1 MRLYQVITGS
11 CNNKGSCIAFTY
23 FVGTSLVVYGS
34 GSDLIILN
42 KDLVRIQVLQNVV
55 ASNKEIVCVALET
68 FNGRIAATDGQAI
81 AVYEAQAPV
90 NNNAV
95 DRLSWVRTALI
106 PVKEQDK
113 VKGAV
118 SALAWLPPATL
129 AAAPVLVAGT
139 TCGRLIALE
148 APLHL
153 VPTNS
158 TCVHSGSE
166 DTPWIWVWSVQAA
179 GPVEHLEFSPDGR
192 FLASLTQQSSRVSDS
207 TNLINIW
214 TPTAIPRRPGP
225 PPVPS
230 LPATPAGSD
239 RPQPLQDLFLHLEWH
254 CLPLFHPNDVLAF
267 SWRRFTA
274 YVPPGWLPNAL
285 LTSCAD
291 GVARVWIESI
301 AVEDR
306 YAWAQ
311 PGNIDTFNGAE
322 VADGTQQGAI
332 PTLPDILMRHPV
344 LRHYL
349 KVWLCHPFNDS
360 ELRLNS
366 TLWQQLYTPAPSFAS
381 AKFTLAASVNAADL
395 NLPVPDLPSD
405 FCPQGSSR
413 CVNYTVHWLNNK
425 SLGAD
430 EQFACLLTQFIAE
443 LANMPI
449 GDPVSEFSTAK
460 FKVEIGVL
468 DQALLKFLNSWRRAS
483 DTVFM
488 FHPLDGSLFIWA
500 IDGLDRCTLNASI
513 LSRYAYMV
521 STTTPHSKAMCETAL
536 MDGGQR
542 VICQAGVS
550 LRSRIPDVMSRREAI
565 SMTPILS
572 SHLFHDSRTV
582 CSRFFIQS
590 ASAEGSLPQLL
601 CAFLITR
608 AQLANSLSKC
618 SNAAEV
624 PDSTRN
630 GKNKLLV
637 KLRKIQLACSD
648 GIPSRHPIALTLTCT
663 HIDGAISQWLLSVGN
678 SIDYSGVLSVSRS
691 NHINGHRWPLQLMSG
706 HPLLPLLITSSAFRS
721 TETSS
726 AELLLWF
733 SVSASPLS
741 SDCRQSATD
750 TFLSGN
756 SRDFRQASCQGLRPI
771 ARLEINSASAFSSLA
786 WFPCLVSPTF
796 ASDHFSPSDL
806 PISLFVSDLG
816 CDQLA
821 VFVGLIDAPP
831 ALLSLAELNQKAK
844 CGQRPVINAR
854 SSMPG
859 LIMQLNTPLQCRP
872 LGIDESVLMLRVIPR
887 HFVGE
892 WQPRDETDIPS
903 SDEVSSFLVF
913 RLVSVVSGCWT
924 EAWQVDL
931 KPNQQTFLTCQEHP
945 IGCLHP
951 HEDLNAFDK
960 LIVSV
965 KKVIDEPLPLEKG
978 LTVVEAKPDADHICW
993 APLAT
998 THIPPPFFLLTLC
1011 SDFTLRFWSI
1021 TESTSTSDSSKE
1033 FRWSEWETAL
1043 PELSA
1048 SRISVPSGLLLAN
1061 LTRRA
1066 AVDAL
1071 EERSRNLIGSSPSHS
1086 WCNPAL
1092 ASILAVA
1099 CVCNGRVAVACC
1111 SYSRESEGSEEEP
1124 VQVAIFECESSGG
1137 CEWMLEDIVIPRYAG
1152 GKMPICKQ
1160 SIQLDWVNTEDG
1172 GYLLS
1177 IVSLHQLWIYVPMC
1191 HDVFLATRCPTAKNS
1206 STLLT
1211 TLGEVGLRWVCLRYV
1226 CLNLLDDSN
1235 EATTNL
1241 AITPKTQMALWLSNG
1256 LFLSNRVTELHVF
1269 SQWPAEVVAGRKA
1282 LVTKLSIANA
1292 FPFGVMGDLL
1302 KAADFSPSSMGAARL
1317 KRNYSDFRLAS
1328 LDVGKDEAEASRG
1341 VVLSRCTRS
1350 DSSRK
1355 PSHSTSYPKNSLDMA
1370 LLSNLGLFEAVQL
1383 VNPVLPQFHPRQ
1395 LLEWMNIGRLRRVQ
1409 ALLVHLT
1416 CCLSAFDLAYNAGN
1430 SGRGTPATRRPRF
1443 HSMSNP
1449 DGFAPGDTVAYAANA
1464 EDEMEPNRSYTSN
1477 LEIQS
1482 IPPLPLYV
1490 LLELDSLSLNAGNAR
1505 STDTLSDQLS
1515 DVDATIPRLDT
1526 DTTLSLDDLNEPG
1539 DPSPEGGEVSDGE
1552 TSQWRISLE
1561 EMGYLTGGL
1570 PSNPMWNPAQGNLVR
1585 MLNFGLTEAQ
1595 ILSDLISRYRLPGL
1609 SRLDQMYLLGIAE
1622 LMANTRSD
1630 VTERLSGIAVAPKN
1644 MAVRSELQSGT
1655 ASAEVA
1661 NHDLELDEC
1670 GLRYLL
1676 IMQLYS
1682 YLCRTLPPAKRT
1694 QLLKSG
1700 ITSRSFVWAFHSEA
1714 DEVLLSF
1721 LPSQKQGSSE
1731 ILLTWAEFKRYGC
1744 GWWIRSDIV
1753 LQNCAQKIARSEFLR
1768 TKDPMISAIFYLA
1781 MRKNTVLASLF
1792 KSQGNRQL
1800 EQFFRSDF
1808 TPGQP
1813 ACRQAKLNA
1822 FRLMSQHK
1830 FQQAAAIFLVGG
1842 WLDDAIRVCVDSMN
1856 DLQLAVVIARL
1867 YSIGQ
1872 GTSSGTSA
1880 YHSLLHNYI
1889 LPHKDPYL
1897 RSIAYWTLGEPL
1909 EALKTL
1915 LQAPTGCPQSPDGR
1929 PSTAFESTISLA
1941 SSSLEDLPGF
1951 EICPSVFKLYTHLR
1965 SHPLV
1970 TRKLRLLLASAESSA
1985 SLENHLYRLSV
1996 LDRRLY
2002 FRTAYHYNAIGC
2014 PALALE
2020 VLTRL
2025 SVGENQADLWGA
2037 KRQRL
2042 RSLSMAKPSTTFDLS
2057 LDPSVVAPM
2066 LAERDEKKGEREEE
2080 SIGMFLTT
2088 SVSAQ
2093 KDEEFKVTWSDEEG
2107 EDEKEPVALCSD
2119 VDTPPP
2125 NSTSP
2130 PRTSSLCGHRRK
2142 TTTSSQ
2148 HPLDLEGTY
2157 SMKPDSILTQ
2167 MKFVAC
2173 IRIFTEELCAFASV
2187 VSPGGA
2193 CLRSKLWL
2201 WLEHELNGLRRTTS
2215 LKSNC
2220 EGESTGTS
2228 AIHHCL
2234 LSSPPPLYLSEQQP
2248 NFVPLVYARDLE
2260 GYFTPVQDQPPL
2272 QTVAQTVRQRE
2283 NQLLKDR
2290 LLWLKV
2296 NMPFIYSLINFC
2308 GLQGASGLDL
2318 HPVRMELLQLIAEL
2332 FAASS
2337 QSVLPAISSDSSSSF
2352 ATTTTTAKTS
2362 SSSTINQFLNR
2373 VPLLRSVFLIP
2384 PGVMY
2389 LPKQIFMLKSL
2400 VNDISSTLATL
2411 PPPFQL
2417 CVQVPQADDQIW
2429 MTVLRSSPHLT
2440 ENENDEWGACLQKKV
2455 LLLRNLCMALSG
2467 CMFQSLSTGGWTG
2480 ETFDGSNAG
2489 VAVPASAMNGRS
2501 VDRLLRQGLSLKPNT
2516 EPCNWPGVSGLQS
2529 YLSSSICSNGSTQD
2543 NASRST
2549 QCLIGLLAEV
2559 LVSVYVG
2566 LAVYALYTRDC
2577 STLYRMVLTRLDSAA
2592 WSRVFGGI
2600 YRVKPVRPVAPPSP
2614 HLSPG
2619 QPKRPP
2625 SSPNPCRL
2633 TPAIVATSD
2642 RAIQKPPSPKLP
2654 SPRPPSTPPVLLR
2667 SVSLTP
2673 TYPDEWFLP
2682 PQCSILS
2689 YLLEKPSAEGE
2700 SASDAAF
2707 IYDSDVSSVPADYED
2722 FKAATRRRRRRLH
2735 RLRNRVSA
2743 LALDKSVRVG
2753 KDIESSPRPCL
2764 PSSGSSSNESYEQ
2777 FKTTNELI
2785 VHPGCDLQML
2795 HLNSDFDSCLS
2806 SNPHPSFGPL
2816 GLESAFC
2823 DLQAFCR
2830 ESMHVGSGAE
2840 DDFGATE
2847 DEDLAEE
2854 QEGSGVRMA
2863 VHFHDVFT
2871 DCPVS
2876 GGVNFSDGDA
2886 QWMHGD
2892 SYAWRLIRFTF
2903 MHLIGQRIT
2912 ELTRMLNLDCEHLA
2926 TYAPSV
2932 SKILTL
2938 IELWKA
2944 GYESAMLKPPSHP
2957 QQSDVFEGRVCSG
2970 GGLLP
2975 SANKESR
2982 YLVPPP
2988 HFIPGAD
2995 ALIRSELE
3003 EEVGTMPSSP
3013 FGRIGLRRF
3022 SLSQNPPPMPEAAKR
3037 AINRMRYLLN
3047 PKHSPFQTRDPFS
3060 LPVKRLWFSLL
3071 NQPGLGEIFARYIF
3085 RVPKV
3090 VRPFLPPLTFAGSNS
3105 SGADECLNIEPI
3117 TLKLPALSGKDRDH
3131 VFKRPTEASR
3141 VANEMLLSGPSPLQV
3156 ESSIRLVHKNV
3167 EPLLCMCVDRVHYR
3181 YIAIGLPK
3189 QIIELDITNLL
3200 PPATW
3205 LMDDLEYDLEA
3216 MRNPQLKVYA
3226 EGGFDDFI
3234 LYDKVPEPSD
3244 FSDRSSVQDSG
3255 VSYGS
3260 VGGSSTRRFGS
3271 QMVLRRSVPGV
3282 QKLSAHPLLPFYL
3295 CGTMSGSVHVL
3306 EWAASDPI
3314 VSTFTNTFALTPQG
3328 LAGPLTVGVRGA
3340 PVSVLCMDATGKR
3353 FGCGDTVGNFGL
3365 WNLELNSPNRH
3376 PYFNCRAH
3384 AKGVL
3389 DFTFLNGAS
3398 TLLATVGA
3406 GGSPSAVTSTSSGSA
3421 VMVSAPHWSQ
3431 RHRGSRGSVFRALA
3445 PSELEAA
3452 SVVLWDVLL
3461 PRNRA
3466 AVMSFSEPPLD
3477 AACSCLA
3484 HVPNFSLSAATT
3496 SLQTPDGSA
3505 FISADRLLAIGTR
3518 RGEVAFLDLRK
3529 PAVLFHLTA
3538 HESAVRDILI
3548 DKATDTFVTAGADG
3562 SVKAWKLSVPR
3573 LLATFQ
3579 TDAQHNRA
3587 AASIAAAALFRGNQ
3601 SAAVVAASKPGIS
3614 ALLLLPTASET
3625 TGDDP
3630 FAPSLPLFASR
3641 FLSCGVDGCLQLC
3654 SIIPRPDPIWLSP
3667 N

>member
-1 MRLYQVITGS
+1 
-11 CNNKGSCIAFTY
+11 
-23 FVGTSLVVYGS
+23 
-34 GSDLIILN
+34 
-42 KDLVRIQVLQNVV
+42 
-55 ASNKEIVCVALET
+55 
-68 FNGRIAATDGQAI
+68 
-81 AVYEAQAPV
+81 
-90 NNNAV
+90 
-95 DRLSWVRTALI
+95 
-106 PVKEQDK
+106 
-113 VKGAV
+113 
-118 SALAWLPPATL
+118 
-129 AAAPVLVAGT
+129 
-139 TCGRLIALE
+139 
-148 APLHL
+148 
-153 VPTNS
+153 
-158 TCVHSGSE
+158 
-166 DTPWIWVWSVQAA
+166 
-179 GPVEHLEFSPDGR
+179 
-192 FLASLTQQSSRVSDS
+192 
-207 TNLINIW
+207 
-214 TPTAIPRRPGP
+214 
-225 PPVPS
+225 
-230 LPATPAGSD
+230 
-239 RPQPLQDLFLHLEWH
+239 
-254 CLPLFHPNDVLAF
+254 
-267 SWRRFTA
+267 
-274 YVPPGWLPNAL
+274 
-285 LTSCAD
+285 
-291 GVARVWIESI
+291 
-301 AVEDR
+301 
-306 YAWAQ
+306 
-311 PGNIDTFNGAE
+311 
-322 VADGTQQGAI
+322 
-332 PTLPDILMRHPV
+332 
-344 LRHYL
+344 
-349 KVWLCHPFNDS
+349 
-360 ELRLNS
+360 
-366 TLWQQLYTPAPSFAS
+366 
-381 AKFTLAASVNAADL
+381 
-395 NLPVPDLPSD
+395 
-405 FCPQGSSR
+405 
-413 CVNYTVHWLNNK
+413 
-425 SLGAD
+425 
-430 EQFACLLTQFIAE
+430 
-443 LANMPI
+443 
-449 GDPVSEFSTAK
+449 
-460 FKVEIGVL
+460 
-468 DQALLKFLNSWRRAS
+468 
-483 DTVFM
+483 
-488 FHPLDGSLFIWA
+488 
-500 IDGLDRCTLNASI
+500 
-513 LSRYAYMV
+513 
-521 STTTPHSKAMCETAL
+521 
-536 MDGGQR
+536 
-542 VICQAGVS
+542 
-550 LRSRIPDVMSRREAI
+550 
-565 SMTPILS
+565 
-572 SHLFHDSRTV
+572 
-582 CSRFFIQS
+582 
-590 ASAEGSLPQLL
+590 
-601 CAFLITR
+601 
-608 AQLANSLSKC
+608 
-618 SNAAEV
+618 
-624 PDSTRN
+624 
-630 GKNKLLV
+630 
-637 KLRKIQLACSD
+637 
-648 GIPSRHPIALTLTCT
+648 
-663 HIDGAISQWLLSVGN
+663 
-678 SIDYSGVLSVSRS
+678 
-691 NHINGHRWPLQLMSG
+691 
-706 HPLLPLLITSSAFRS
+706 
-721 TETSS
+721 
-726 AELLLWF
+726 
-733 SVSASPLS
+733 
-741 SDCRQSATD
+741 
-750 TFLSGN
+750 
-756 SRDFRQASCQGLRPI
+756 
-771 ARLEINSASAFSSLA
+771 
-786 WFPCLVSPTF
+786 
-796 ASDHFSPSDL
+796 
-806 PISLFVSDLG
+806 
-816 CDQLA
+816 
-821 VFVGLIDAPP
+821 
-831 ALLSLAELNQKAK
+831 
-844 CGQRPVINAR
+844 
-854 SSMPG
+854 
-859 LIMQLNTPLQCRP
+859 
-872 LGIDESVLMLRVIPR
+872 
-887 HFVGE
+887 
-892 WQPRDETDIPS
+892 
-903 SDEVSSFLVF
+903 
-913 RLVSVVSGCWT
+913 
-924 EAWQVDL
+924 
-931 KPNQQTFLTCQEHP
+931 
-945 IGCLHP
+945 
-951 HEDLNAFDK
+951 
-960 LIVSV
+960 
-965 KKVIDEPLPLEKG
+965 
-978 LTVVEAKPDADHICW
+978 
-993 APLAT
+993 
-998 THIPPPFFLLTLC
+998 
-1011 SDFTLRFWSI
+1011 
-1021 TESTSTSDSSKE
+1021 
-1033 FRWSEWETAL
+1033 
-1043 PELSA
+1043 
-1048 SRISVPSGLLLAN
+1048 
-1061 LTRRA
+1061 
-1066 AVDAL
+1066 
-1071 EERSRNLIGSSPSHS
+1071 
-1086 WCNPAL
+1086 
-1092 ASILAVA
+1092 
-1099 CVCNGRVAVACC
+1099 
-1111 SYSRESEGSEEEP
+1111 
-1124 VQVAIFECESSGG
+1124 
-1137 CEWMLEDIVIPRYAG
+1137 
-1152 GKMPICKQ
+1152 
-1160 SIQLDWVNTEDG
+1160 
-1172 GYLLS
+1172 
-1177 IVSLHQLWIYVPMC
+1177 
-1191 HDVFLATRCPTAKNS
+1191 
-1206 STLLT
+1206 
-1211 TLGEVGLRWVCLRYV
+1211 
-1226 CLNLLDDSN
+1226 
-1235 EATTNL
+1235 
-1241 AITPKTQMALWLSNG
+1241 
-1256 LFLSNRVTELHVF
+1256 
-1269 SQWPAEVVAGRKA
+1269 
-1282 LVTKLSIANA
+1282 
-1292 FPFGVMGDLL
+1292 
-1302 KAADFSPSSMGAARL
+1302 
-1317 KRNYSDFRLAS
+1317 
-1328 LDVGKDEAEASRG
+1328 
-1341 VVLSRCTRS
+1341 
-1350 DSSRK
+1350 
-1355 PSHSTSYPKNSLDMA
+1355 
-1370 LLSNLGLFEAVQL
+1370 
-1383 VNPVLPQFHPRQ
+1383 
-1395 LLEWMNIGRLRRVQ
+1395 
-1409 ALLVHLT
+1409 
-1416 CCLSAFDLAYNAGN
+1416 
-1430 SGRGTPATRRPRF
+1430 
-1443 HSMSNP
+1443 
-1449 DGFAPGDTVAYAANA
+1449 
-1464 EDEMEPNRSYTSN
+1464 
-1477 LEIQS
+1477 
-1482 IPPLPLYV
+1482 
-1490 LLELDSLSLNAGNAR
+1490 
-1505 STDTLSDQLS
+1505 
-1515 DVDATIPRLDT
+1515 
-1526 DTTLSLDDLNEPG
+1526 
-1539 DPSPEGGEVSDGE
+1539 
-1552 TSQWRISLE
+1552 
-1561 EMGYLTGGL
+1561 
-1570 PSNPMWNPAQGNLVR
+1570 
-1585 MLNFGLTEAQ
+1585 
-1595 ILSDLISRYRLPGL
+1595 
-1609 SRLDQMYLLGIAE
+1609 
-1622 LMANTRSD
+1622 
-1630 VTERLSGIAVAPKN
+1630 
-1644 MAVRSELQSGT
+1644 
-1655 ASAEVA
+1655 
-1661 NHDLELDEC
+1661 
-1670 GLRYLL
+1670 
-1676 IMQLYS
+1676 
-1682 YLCRTLPPAKRT
+1682 
-1694 QLLKSG
+1694 
-1700 ITSRSFVWAFHSEA
+1700 
-1714 DEVLLSF
+1714 
-1721 LPSQKQGSSE
+1721 
-1731 ILLTWAEFKRYGC
+1731 
-1744 GWWIRSDIV
+1744 
-1753 LQNCAQKIARSEFLR
+1753 
-1768 TKDPMISAIFYLA
+1768 
-1781 MRKNTVLASLF
+1781 
-1792 KSQGNRQL
+1792 
-1800 EQFFRSDF
+1800 
-1808 TPGQP
+1808 
-1813 ACRQAKLNA
+1813 
-1822 FRLMSQHK
+1822 
-1830 FQQAAAIFLVGG
+1830 
-1842 WLDDAIRVCVDSMN
+1842 
-1856 DLQLAVVIARL
+1856 
-1867 YSIGQ
+1867 
-1872 GTSSGTSA
+1872 
-1880 YHSLLHNYI
+1880 
-1889 LPHKDPYL
+1889 
-1897 RSIAYWTLGEPL
+1897 
-1909 EALKTL
+1909 
-1915 LQAPTGCPQSPDGR
+1915 
-1929 PSTAFESTISLA
+1929 
-1941 SSSLEDLPGF
+1941 
-1951 EICPSVFKLYTHLR
+1951 
-1965 SHPLV
+1965 
-1970 TRKLRLLLASAESSA
+1970 
-1985 SLENHLYRLSV
+1985 
-1996 LDRRLY
+1996 
-2002 FRTAYHYNAIGC
+2002 
-2014 PALALE
+2014 
-2020 VLTRL
+2020 
-2025 SVGENQADLWGA
+2025 
-2037 KRQRL
+2037 
-2042 RSLSMAKPSTTFDLS
+2042 
-2057 LDPSVVAPM
+2057 
-2066 LAERDEKKGEREEE
+2066 
-2080 SIGMFLTT
+2080 MFLTT

-2130 PRTSSLCGHRRK
+2130 PRTSSLY
-2142 TTTSSQ
+2142 
-2148 HPLDLEGTY
+2148 LEGTY

-2187 VSPGGA
+2187 VS
-2193 CLRSKLWL
+2193 
-2201 WLEHELNGLRRTTS
+2201 
-2215 LKSNC
+2215 
-2220 EGESTGTS
+2220 
-2228 AIHHCL
+2228 
-2234 LSSPPPLYLSEQQP
+2234 
-2248 NFVPLVYARDLE
+2248 
-2260 GYFTPVQDQPPL
+2260 
-2272 QTVAQTVRQRE
+2272 
-2283 NQLLKDR
+2283 
-2290 LLWLKV
+2290 V

-2501 VDRLLRQGLSLKPNT
+2501 
-2516 EPCNWPGVSGLQS
+2516 GVSGLQS

-2625 SSPNPCRL
+2625 SSPKL

-2722 FKAATRRRRRRLH
+2722 FKAATRRRKRRLH

-2912 ELTRMLNLDCEHLA
+2912 ELTRMLNLDCEPA
-2926 TYAPSV
+2926 V
-2932 SKILTL
+2932 
-2938 IELWKA
+2938 
-2944 GYESAMLKPPSHP
+2944 
-2957 QQSDVFEGRVCSG
+2957 V

-3167 EPLLCMCVDRVHYR
+3167 EPLLCM